1 MPSFDSEYLSVEVW
15 HVVKAEGNWKKTKKT
30 FETKLDLPCL
40 KMPLKCE
47 KYNN

>member
-1 MPSFDSEYLSVEVW
+1 LPSFDSEYLSVEVW
-15 HVVKAEGNWKKTKKT
+15 HVVKAEGNWKKKKS